1 MKPACSS
8 YLIVTVLSAVALMAV
23 ASAQPVSAG
32 HKQQL
37 RFANP
42 VAYDSGGLGAD
53 SVAIGD
59 LNGDGIQDLVVA
71 NGQQNGNG
79 DFGEVAVLL
88 GNGNGTFQS
97 AVTYS
102 TGAYGATS
110 VAVGDV
116 NGDGIPDLVVG
127 NDCLDLQG
135 EICAGSIGAAS
146 VLLGNGDGTFQPA
159 ATYAIEYGGASSVAL
174 ADLRGTGILDLVVT
188 DLIQDGQNYESSAG
202 VLLGNG
208 DGTFQ
213 PAVNYNSGGD
223 GSSSAAVG
231 DFNGDGIPDIVV
243 TNSCQSESCQ
253 SDGTV
258 GVMLGNGDGTF
269 QPVVTYDSGSLRSDW
284 VAAADLT
291 GNGIV
296 DLVVDG
302 GAGNVVGVL
311 LGNGDGTFQ
320 APLTYVVDGVAGGK
334 VAIGDMN
341 GDGIP
346 DLAVTDACTKL
357 KDGACTD
364 AKVIVLLGN
373 GDGTFQPQIP
383 YSTGGI
389 GAFAVAIGDVNG
401 DGRPDLV
408 VADCCQSDLNTE
420 GSAVVFLNETSYS
433 TKTTLTSSPNPA
445 LVNQTVTFTATITST
460 PSVPNGEVV
469 TFYDGKTELG
479 TGATT
484 NGVATLSTS
493 FAKAKSYT
501 IKASYSGD
509 AFRKASSGTVKQAV
523 NP

>member
-1 MKPACSS
+1 MKPLRLAS
-8 YLIVTVLSAVALMAV
+8 LFRVLAFVVVMSALA
-23 ASAQPVSAG
+23 AG
-32 HKQQL
+32 QKQQL

-88 GNGNGTFQS
+88 GNGDGSFQP
-97 AVTYS
+97 AVTYV
-102 TGAYGATS
+102 TGAYDAS
-110 VAVGDV
+110 AVALGDLRG
-116 NGDGIPDLVVG
+116 NGILDLVVTDVCSSLG
-127 NDCLDLQG
+127 QFENCVSPG
-135 EICAGSIGAAS
+135 VAS

-159 ATYAIEYGGASSVAL
+159 VTYSVGAPGAYSVTI
-174 ADLRGTGILDLVVT
+174 ADLQGNGILDLVVA
-188 DLIQDGQNYESSAG
+188 DISSVEYEGAVA

-469 TFYDGKTELG
+469 TFYNGKTELG

-509 AFRKASSGTVKQAV
+509 AFRKASSGTVKQVV

>member
-1 MKPACSS
+1 MKRACSS
-8 YLIVTVLSAVALMAV
+8 YLIVALVFAIPPTALAAAQAVPAW
-23 ASAQPVSAG
+23 Q
-32 HKQQL
+32 KTQL
-37 RFANP
+37 RFAKP
-42 VAYDSGGLGAD
+42 VAYDSDGLGAD

-88 GNGNGTFQS
+88 GNGDGTFQS

-135 EICAGSIGAAS
+135 EICAGSVGAVS

-223 GSSSAAVG
+223 GSSSVAVG

-253 SDGTV
+253 SDGTA

-284 VAAADLT
+284 VATADLT

-320 APLTYVVDGVAGGK
+320 TPVTYIVDGVAGGK
-334 VAIGDMN
+334 VAIGDVN

-433 TKTTLTSSPNPA
+433 TKTALTSSPNPSQ
-445 LVNQTVTFTATITST
+445 VNQTVTFTATITST

-479 TGATT
+479 TGATAD
-484 NGVATLSTS
+484 GVATLSTS

-509 AFRKASSGTVKQAV
+509 AFRKASSGTVKQVV
-523 NP
+523 N

>member
-1 MKPACSS
+1 MKPLRLAS
-8 YLIVTVLSAVALMAV
+8 LGRALTFIILMSALA
-23 ASAQPVSAG
+23 AG
-32 HKQQL
+32 QKQQL

-135 EICAGSIGAAS
+135 EICAGSIGAVS

-223 GSSSAAVG
+223 GSSSVAVG

-284 VAAADLT
+284 VATADLT

-320 APLTYVVDGVAGGK
+320 APVTYIVDGVAGGK
-334 VAIGDMN
+334 VAIGDVN

-509 AFRKASSGTVKQAV
+509 AFRKASSGTVKQVV
-523 NP
+523 N

>member
-1 MKPACSS
+1 LTFIILM
-8 YLIVTVLSAVALMAV
+8 SALA
-23 ASAQPVSAG
+23 AG
-32 HKQQL
+32 QKQQL

-135 EICAGSIGAAS
+135 EICAGSIGAVS

-223 GSSSAAVG
+223 GSSSVAVG

-284 VAAADLT
+284 VATADLT

-320 APLTYVVDGVAGGK
+320 APVTYIVDGVAGGK
-334 VAIGDMN
+334 VAIGDVN

-433 TKTTLTSSPNPA
+433 TKTALTSSPNPSQ
-445 LVNQTVTFTATITST
+445 VNQTVTFTATITST

-479 TGATT
+479 TGATAD
-484 NGVATLSTS
+484 GVATLSTS

-509 AFRKASSGTVKQAV
+509 AFRKASSGTVKQVV
-523 NP
+523 N

>member
-1 MKPACSS
+1 MKPLRLAS
-8 YLIVTVLSAVALMAV
+8 LFRVLAFIILMSALA
-23 ASAQPVSAG
+23 AG
-32 HKQQL
+32 QKQQL

-135 EICAGSIGAAS
+135 EICAGSIGAVS

-223 GSSSAAVG
+223 GSSSVAVG

-284 VAAADLT
+284 VATADLT

-479 TGATT
+479 TGTTT

-509 AFRKASSGTVKQAV
+509 AFRKASSGTVKQVV

>member
-1 MKPACSS
+1 MKPLRLAS
-8 YLIVTVLSAVALMAV
+8 LFRVLAFVILMSALA
-23 ASAQPVSAG
+23 AG
-32 HKQQL
+32 QKQQL

-53 SVAIGD
+53 SVAIAD

-135 EICAGSIGAAS
+135 EICAGSIGAVS

-223 GSSSAAVG
+223 GSSSVAVG

-284 VAAADLT
+284 VATADLT

-320 APLTYVVDGVAGGK
+320 APVTYIVDGVAGGK
-334 VAIGDMN
+334 VAIGDVN

-479 TGATT
+479 TGTTT

-493 FAKAKSYT
+493 FAKEKTYT
-501 IKASYSGD
+501 VKASYPGD
-509 AFRKASSGTVKQAV
+509 AFRKASSGTVKQVV

>member
-1 MKPACSS
+1 MKPLRLAS
-8 YLIVTVLSAVALMAV
+8 LGRALTFIILMSALA
-23 ASAQPVSAG
+23 AG
-32 HKQQL
+32 QKQQL

-53 SVAIGD
+53 SVAIAD

-135 EICAGSIGAAS
+135 EICAGSIGAVS

-223 GSSSAAVG
+223 GSSSVAVG

-284 VAAADLT
+284 VATADLT

-320 APLTYVVDGVAGGK
+320 APVTYIVDGVAGGK
-334 VAIGDMN
+334 VAIGDVN

-509 AFRKASSGTVKQAV
+509 AFRKASSGTVKQVV
-523 NP
+523 N